1 MGIVYLFLSGI
12 FNSIMVSFNGQLGN
26 YHSLFVVTFIVHV
39 IAAII
44 LFIYSA
50 CPEKKDKADG
60 SPSLRLY
67 GRYSRRH
74 HRRGEQ
80 LVYGRHRSDGC
91 YVPLRHGT
99 DGMLGYF

>member
-44 LFIYSA
+44 LFIYI
-50 CPEKKDKADG
+50 PLVQKK
-60 SPSLRLY
+60 R
-67 GRYSRRH
+67 
-74 HRRGEQ
+74 
-80 LVYGRHRSDGC
+80 
-91 YVPLRHGT
+91 
-99 DGMLGYF
+99 

>member
-44 LFIYSA
+44 LFIYI
-50 CPEKKDKADG
+50 PLVQKKKIKLTG
-60 SPSLRLY
+60 
-67 GRYSRRH
+67 
-74 HRRGEQ
+74 
-80 LVYGRHRSDGC
+80 
-91 YVPLRHGT
+91 VPLYVYTVGICSFLNGIFLT
-99 DGMLGYF
+99 PKNP